1 MFKHQEMHTTSLNL
15 CICANESFTSDFFLQ
30 IVYARQLIIVHLIC
44 ELTTPINKTLFLYVS
59 NLISFSSKP
68 I

>member
-30 IVYARQLIIVHLIC
+30 KEHATQLIIVHLIC

-59 NLISFSSKP
+59 NLISFSTKP